1 VTSDH
6 TSVRTSRSG
15 VINSD
20 QHDYHNRSF
29 IHRTGIASQGTTREE
44 FSQTD
49 FQNNLEQEIVL
60 GEYLET
66 KLGPDFKQLK
76 VKLSNNSKRNNLS
89 EDSVANISVTRM
101 NVPEIVIVEYDEEQ
115 II

>member
-1 VTSDH
+1 MTSDYS
-6 TSVRTSRSG
+6 SVRTSRSG

-20 QHDYHNRSF
+20 LLDNPNQSY
-29 IHRTGIASQGTTREE
+29 IHQSGTTSHGATREE

-89 EDSVANISVTRM
+89 DVANISVTRS
-101 NVPEIVIVEYDEEQ
+101 NVPEIVIVEYEQEE

>member
-1 VTSDH
+1 MTSDYS
-6 TSVRTSRSG
+6 SVRTSRSG
-15 VINSD
+15 VINCD
-20 QHDYHNRSF
+20 LLDNQSF
-29 IHRTGIASQGTTREE
+29 IHQTGITSHGATREE

-76 VKLSNNSKRNNLS
+76 VKLSNKILLKDQHKRHFSGNERGS
-89 EDSVANISVTRM
+89 S
-101 NVPEIVIVEYDEEQ
+101 
-115 II
+115 

>member
-1 VTSDH
+1 MTSDH
-6 TSVRTSRSG
+6 NSVRTSRSG
-15 VINSD
+15 VINCD
-20 QHDYHNRSF
+20 LLDNQSF
-29 IHRTGIASQGTTREE
+29 IHQTGITSHGATREE

-76 VKLSNNSKRNNLS
+76 VNLSNNSKRNNLS
-89 EDSVANISVTRM
+89 DVANISVTRS
-101 NVPEIVIVEYDEEQ
+101 NVPEIVIVEYEQEE